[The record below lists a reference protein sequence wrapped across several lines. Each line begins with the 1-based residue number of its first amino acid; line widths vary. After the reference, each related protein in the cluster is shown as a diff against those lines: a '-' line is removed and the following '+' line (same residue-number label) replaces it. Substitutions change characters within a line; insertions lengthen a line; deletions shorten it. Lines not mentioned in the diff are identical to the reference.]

1 MHWYC
6 RMKKLNFYSDFDEH
20 ENDEYKVSFNAI
32 SVKGERHQKNNEYN
46 QDYFRCNVKNNI
58 KYAIV
63 ADGLGSAKQSHIGS
77 QKAVELLE
85 NMIQENLNNDVILS
99 ETEITD
105 FNKRLIEKWEASFP
119 DQMREYDT
127 TLLYLII
134 FTHGV
139 LVGSIGDGLI
149 LYSMENEVV
158 YIKEGKNSFSNQ
170 TYSLSSHQALDYF
183 TSIYQPIM
191 FKEKLPIVFILATDG
206 VSDDLKPDMIQELPA
221 YLYEELKGNGVVK
234 MQNIIGSWLLNWE
247 TQHHSDDRTFCILT
261 MWKGGE
267 QE

>member
-20 ENDEYKVSFNAI
+20 ENDEYNVSFNAI
-32 SVKGERHQKNNEYN
+32 SVKGERHQKNNECN

-77 QKAVELLE
+77 EKAVELLE
-85 NMIQENLNNDVILS
+85 NMIQETLNNDVILS
-99 ETEITD
+99 ETEITE
-105 FNKRLIEKWEASFP
+105 FNKRLIEKWKVSFP
-119 DQMREYDT
+119 DQMRDYDT

-134 FTHGV
+134 FKHGV

-149 LYSMENEVV
+149 LYSMKNEVV

-170 TYSLSSHQALDYF
+170 TYSLASHQALDYF
-183 TSIYQPIM
+183 TSIYQPIT

-206 VSDDLKPDMIQELPA
+206 VSDDLKPEMVQELPA
-221 YLYEELKGNGVVK
+221 YLYEEFRGNGVVK
-234 MQNIIGSWLLNWE
+234 MQNIIGSWILNWE

-261 MWKGGE
+261 MWKAGE